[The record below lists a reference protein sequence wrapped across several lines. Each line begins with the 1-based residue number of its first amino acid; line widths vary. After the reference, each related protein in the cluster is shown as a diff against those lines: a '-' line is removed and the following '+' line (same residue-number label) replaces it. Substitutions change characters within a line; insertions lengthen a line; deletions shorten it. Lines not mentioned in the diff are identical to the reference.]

1 MPWYQDSTVVSH
13 QAGRR
18 PSESSELSRQQRVQ
32 EMWLLNVINI
42 ALGIGVWGQ
51 EQGRGRTGAWGK
63 LLLLQVNF
71 FFLWFKTNYP
81 VTKVTYCFFKLSE
94 LQQGG
99 YHEAIE
105 LSLTHVVTF
114 CLNKCHVFAEWK
126 PEAASPELLTATKHH
141 SFSSFQAPFLQSLI
155 LRRNF
160 KR

>member
-1 MPWYQDSTVVSH
+1 MTTERDQHCSGDWCLR
-13 QAGRR
+13 AGAREGENR
-18 PSESSELSRQQRVQ
+18 SMREVASFASQL
-32 EMWLLNVINI
+32 
-42 ALGIGVWGQ
+42 
-51 EQGRGRTGAWGK
+51 
-63 LLLLQVNF
+63 